1 MLYIKVVKRV
11 NPKSLITNEK
21 HFYFFNFASI
31 GMDDKYSLNL
41 MW

>member
-11 NPKSLITNEK
+11 NPKSLIKMK
-21 HFYFFNFASI
+21 HFYFFNFVSI